1 MKLSR
6 KRPDFEKLSR
16 RASAGTRTLYSPLI
30 AYNVG
35 LCLSLPFRL
44 SLKKPFIQF
53 FCEKMFSVPVGKTQD
68 QNKDKKI
75 SWKIIYVICTYVLNF
90 KLNVPWHRIGI
101 EPLLKTL
108 FQDGKFSV
116 KSQRKQN
123 QFSQERFMTVSNS
136 FRWWCHILWPST
148 VYIRTVSS

>member
-1 MKLSR
+1 
-6 KRPDFEKLSR
+6 
-16 RASAGTRTLYSPLI
+16 
-30 AYNVG
+30 
-35 LCLSLPFRL
+35 
-44 SLKKPFIQF
+44 
-53 FCEKMFSVPVGKTQD
+53 MFSMPVEED

-75 SWKIIYVICTYVLNF
+75 SWKIINF

-136 FRWWCHILWPST
+136 FR
-148 VYIRTVSS
+148 